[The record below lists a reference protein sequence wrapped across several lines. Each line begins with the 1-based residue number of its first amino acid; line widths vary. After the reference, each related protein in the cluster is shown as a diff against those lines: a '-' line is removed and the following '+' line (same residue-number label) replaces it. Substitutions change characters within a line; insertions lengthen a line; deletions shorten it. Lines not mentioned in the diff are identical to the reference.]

1 MLSQPELAYSA
12 FVTSIKTN
20 DRMKL
25 KWKENHNSRYIN
37 NKFSYDLPQVEK
49 AYVNKSFTDQIFKID
64 NGRSTGG
71 FQRGLGSTVY
81 SFLQQKDKISK
92 IWQSFFKKLIPEL
105 LDTFWGDKLPD
116 MQLLKN
122 I

>member
-25 KWKENHNSRYIN
+25 KWKENYNSRYIN
-37 NKFSYDLPQVEK
+37 NKYDLPQAEK
-49 AYVNKSFTDQIFKID
+49 TYVNKSFTDQIFKIN
-64 NGRSTGG
+64 NGRSAGG
-71 FQRGLGSTVY
+71 FQRGLASMVC
-81 SFLQQKDKISK
+81 SFLQQKDKISQ

-105 LDTFWGDKLPD
+105 LDTFWGDNLPD
-116 MQLLKN
+116 